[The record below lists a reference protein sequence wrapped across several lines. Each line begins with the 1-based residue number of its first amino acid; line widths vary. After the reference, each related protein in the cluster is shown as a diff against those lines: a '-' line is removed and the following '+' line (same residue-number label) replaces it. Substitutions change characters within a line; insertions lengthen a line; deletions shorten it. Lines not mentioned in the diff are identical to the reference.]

1 MLAVIKHCF
10 MLWSIKNDL
19 LPTCDF
25 QIHDPWWEFDHTYL
39 KSCCSDPTDP
49 ILHRNQC
56 KKGKIHVILTLLVT
70 SKLDGFCCHGL
81 DNFVGTHS
89 PISYYFKTKFLTGFR
104 RGWKGAY
111 KWLALPVVELLNL
124 VFFAFFFF
132 TDLPT
137 YVAGKKSVHLAWPKN
152 RKFSGKRATK
162 SSIKFTNLHYAS
174 AYYIFYFCALAGIH
188 MHTQRINI

>member
-124 VFFAFFFF
+124 VFFAFFFLLTYRPMLLEKNPF
-132 TDLPT
+132 TWPDLKTENFQAKGPQN
-137 YVAGKKSVHLAWPKN
+137 H
-152 RKFSGKRATK
+152 
-162 SSIKFTNLHYAS
+162 
-174 AYYIFYFCALAGIH
+174 
-188 MHTQRINI
+188 Q